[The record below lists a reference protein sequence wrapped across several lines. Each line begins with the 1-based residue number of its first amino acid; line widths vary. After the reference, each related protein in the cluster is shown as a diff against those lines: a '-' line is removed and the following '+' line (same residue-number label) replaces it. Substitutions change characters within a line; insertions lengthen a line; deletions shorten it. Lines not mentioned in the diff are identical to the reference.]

1 MSASVPRYGTLPL
14 PAYRHR
20 PGTTP
25 HPRRDPTGHSHGK
38 TEEPHPPW
46 QPEYWR
52 TLDAW
57 LHGVDL
63 FNAGYWWE
71 AHEALEALWI
81 AGGRTTP
88 HARFVRGVIL
98 ISAALLNRELKKSG
112 GGKRQAAL
120 GIRHLE
126 SVLPDRSV
134 YMGLEVRPFTAAVA
148 ACFDGHGEAP
158 AILLSPILDA

>member
-1 MSASVPRYGTLPL
+1 MSRPL
-14 PAYRHR
+14 PPYRHR

-25 HPRRDPTGHSHGK
+25 HPRRDPSGHSYG
-38 TEEPHPPW
+38 TPEAPQPPW
-46 QPEYWR
+46 RPEEWR
-52 TLDAW
+52 ALERW
-57 LHGVDL
+57 LHGVEL
-63 FNAGYWWE
+63 FNGGFWWE

-81 AGGRTTP
+81 AGGRTTR

-98 ISAALLNRELKKSG
+98 VAAALLNRELSKSG

-126 SVLPDRSV
+126 SVLPGDPV

-148 ACFDGHGEAP
+148 SCFEGNGDP
-158 AILLSPILDA
+158 PTIAILGA